1 MAQAIH
7 NNITSKFHNLSYEQ
21 LADAIGNTDLALKA
35 HEAECKALKEEFKA
49 AASSQPPASTSP
61 SRDRIKSPAGS
72 TPPLKAFLGD
82 AWRRFETASITTV
95 IRVKASRRLAHAA

>member
-35 HEAECKALKEEFKA
+35 HEAECKALKEEFEA
-49 AASSQPPASTSP
+49 PAASSQPPASTSP

-72 TPPLKAFLGD
+72 TPPP
-82 AWRRFETASITTV
+82 
-95 IRVKASRRLAHAA
+95 